1 MDEEGAGIY
10 VRESAHLDRYV
21 QIGVVGGRV
30 ISVEFPES
38 SDQIRLPE
46 NGDSSE
52 SPASQPPD
60 EHPLLDRIFAYLNGR
75 EDSFEDIDTGLT
87 VPTEHRAVL
96 ESTRKIP
103 YGQSVDVEQLART
116 SGLDADDHETV
127 RNALRANPVPL
138 VIPDHRVRD
147 TPSGAPTAIQRRLRA
162 IEGL

>member
-30 ISVEFPES
+30 ISVAFPES
-38 SDQIRLPE
+38 LPE
-46 NGDSSE
+46 N
-52 SPASQPPD
+52 AAH
-60 EHPLLDRIFAYLNGR
+60 EHPLLDRIVVYLNGR
-75 EDSFEDIDTGLT
+75 EDSFEDVETGLT
-87 VPTEHRAVL
+87 VSTDHRSVL

-138 VIPDHRVRD
+138 VVPDHRVRD
-147 TPSGAPTAIQRRLRA
+147 TPSGAPTAVERRLRA